1 MDCPFR
7 VPSSRDPFQFSI
19 GMKMTLSLPGLP
31 GSLLA
36 VILFM
41 LSSTF
46 PASAA
51 SQEIF
56 TEAAGFKSVSASSI
70 HFSNEA
76 DEDDEGPSAKDLRKM
91 VQQAAMAGDASAL
104 AEVLR
109 TLGKM
114 PGRNATAAV
123 LSTANSLSRSTADDI
138 YWFLLQG
145 VAGFKGADAFTEMG
159 EFAVRYKSK
168 PIARDL
174 LNALRKTRSKYVNRV
189 IRRVMEYCPLDMQ
202 MMAVDIA
209 AEIPVRR
216 TVDVLMPILARESA
230 KEKDGKRP
238 QTELKRS
245 LFSALEALTMQ
256 QLGNSLI
263 NWQGWW
269 ERERSRGLRVIR
281 EEAENHESTTGLA
294 RPLDP
299 VRARQFLGLEDL
311 PPGKVLVIKGP
322 RAKNGFDTN
331 YDHIEHVLERIS
343 IPHTVVEKGEVE
355 KSSFSF
361 KGVAAVFINCSHIH
375 KFCQNPDHKPGEY
388 TGNRM
393 HRCVGEGAHDEV
405 QFKMNKDAVDK
416 IVRFVEKGGYLF
428 TEDWCLIEVLEVGF
442 NKYLR
447 SGSSLDGGDF
457 GISPEKGMTSHPLLR
472 GVFVPPVNMDSL
484 RRRTYGLDEDDD
496 EDAEYDPSQEDD
508 PGDVDEDRGKTG
520 VGNSDLD
527 GPGDIEDPD
536 IRLVEHRWKIDKESP
551 SLDIRSKKVQVLIDS
566 EELRKECGEGAVA
579 VTFPVKKG
587 RVIHVLSHFGKQS
600 SSDNEATIENLLI
613 NFLLQVRIRAGN

>member
-1 MDCPFR
+1 MMEVLPSRILRLPDASTMTGALVMGILVLGLVF
-7 VPSSRDPFQFSI
+7 VPATDLSAVGIHRTESRI
-19 GMKMTLSLPGLP
+19 
-31 GSLLA
+31 
-36 VILFM
+36 I
-41 LSSTF
+41 
-46 PASAA
+46 
-51 SQEIF
+51 
-56 TEAAGFKSVSASSI
+56 VSAPEPVKSDSSVKL
-70 HFSNEA
+70 EDQD
-76 DEDDEGPSAKDLRKM
+76 DEEGPSAKDLRKL
-91 VQQAAMAGDASAL
+91 VQQAAMSGDAAGL

-114 PGRNATAAV
+114 PGRNATAAI
-123 LSTANSLSRSTADDI
+123 LSTASSLSRSQSDDI

-159 EFAVRYKSK
+159 EFVVRYKSK
-168 PIARDL
+168 PVSRDL
-174 LNALRKTRSKYVNRV
+174 LNALRKSRTKYVNRV
-189 IRRVMEYCPLDMQ
+189 IRRVLEYCPTDMQ

-216 TVDVLMPILARESA
+216 TVDVLLPILSREDA
-230 KEKDGKRP
+230 KEKGGKRP
-238 QTELKRS
+238 PTELKRA
-245 LFSALEALTMQ
+245 LISALEALTMQ
-256 QLGNSLI
+256 QLGDSLI

-269 ERERSRGLRVIR
+269 ERERSRGLKVIR
-281 EEAENHESTTGLA
+281 DEAENHVSTTGLA

-311 PPGKVLVIKGP
+311 PPGKVMVIKGP

-331 YDHIEHVLERIS
+331 YDHIEHVLQRIS
-343 IPHTVVEKGEVE
+343 VPHTVVEKGEVE

-361 KGVAAVFINCSHIH
+361 NGVAAVFINCSHIH
-375 KFCQNPDHKPGEY
+375 EFCQNPEHKPGEY

-393 HRCVGEGAHDEV
+393 HRCTGPGNHDNV

-428 TEDWCLIEVLEVGF
+428 TEDWCLIEVIEIGF
-442 NKYLR
+442 SKYLR
-447 SGSSLDGGDF
+447 SGTALEGGDF
-457 GISPEKGMTSHPLLR
+457 GVSPEKGMTAHPLLR
-472 GVFVPPVNMDSL
+472 GVFVPPVDMDAL
-484 RRRTYGLDEDDD
+484 RRKKYGLDDEDDD
-496 EDAEYDPSQEDD
+496 EDSEYDPTQEDD

-527 GPGDIEDPD
+527 APGDIEDPD
-536 IRLVEHRWKIDKESP
+536 IRLIQHRWKIDKESP
-551 SLDIRSKKVQVLIDS
+551 SLDIQSKKVQVLIDS
-566 EELRKECGEGAVA
+566 EELRDACGDGAVA

-613 NFLLQVRIRAGN
+613 NFLLQVRIRSGS

>member
-1 MDCPFR
+1 
-7 VPSSRDPFQFSI
+7 
-19 GMKMTLSLPGLP
+19 MTKFFTRKNPLSGQKTLW
-31 GSLLA
+31 SFCLLL
-36 VILFM
+36 ILF
-41 LSSTF
+41 LNV
-46 PASAA
+46 PVISA
-51 SQEIF
+51 QELF
-56 TEAAGFKSVSASSI
+56 TEVAGTDQRELILRSSSAVS
-70 HFSNEA
+70 A
-76 DEDDEGPSAKDLRKM
+76 DEDEKGEPSAKDLRKL
-91 VQQAAMAGDASAL
+91 VQQAAMSGDASAL

-109 TLGKM
+109 TLGRM
-114 PGRNATAAV
+114 PGRNATAAI
-123 LSTANSLSRSTADDI
+123 LSTASSLSKSQADDI

-159 EFAVRYKSK
+159 EFVVRYKSK
-168 PIARDL
+168 PVARDL
-174 LNALRKTRSKYVNRV
+174 LNALRKSRSKYVNRV
-189 IRRVMEYCPLDMQ
+189 IRRVFEFCPMDMQ

-209 AEIPVRR
+209 AEVPVRR
-216 TVDVLMPILARESA
+216 TIDVLMPILAREDA
-230 KEKDGKRP
+230 KEKGGKRP
-238 QTELKRS
+238 STELKRS
-245 LFSALEALTMQ
+245 LISALEALTMQ
-256 QLGNSLI
+256 QLGDSLI
-263 NWQGWW
+263 NWKGWW
-269 ERERSRGLRVIR
+269 ERERSQGLKVIR
-281 EEAENHESTTGLA
+281 EDAESHESTTGLA

-343 IPHTVVEKGEVE
+343 IPHTVIEKGEVE

-416 IVRFVEKGGYLF
+416 IVRYVETGGYLF
-428 TEDWCLIEVLEVGF
+428 TEDWCLIEVLEIGF
-442 NKYLR
+442 SRYLR
-447 SGSSLDGGDF
+447 SGSALDGGDF
-457 GISPEKGMTSHPLLR
+457 GITPEKGMTSHPLLR
-472 GVFVPPVNMDSL
+472 GVFVPPVDMSAL
-484 RRRTYGLDEDDD
+484 RRKKYDLDDEDDD
-496 EDAEYDPSQEDD
+496 DDAKYDPAQEDD
-508 PGDVDEDRGKTG
+508 PGDVDLDRGKTG

-527 GPGDIEDPD
+527 APEEIEDPD

-551 SLDIRSKKVQVLIDS
+551 SMDIQSKKVQVLIDS

-613 NFLLQVRIRAGN
+613 NFLLQVRIQADK

>member
-245 LFSALEALTMQ
+245 LISALEALTMQ

>member
-1 MDCPFR
+1 MKKMSF
-7 VPSSRDPFQFSI
+7 SSRSFFTASIFLGLWFFVGAVCAPLDAQQSFTQSLQFEPRE
-19 GMKMTLSLPGLP
+19 TTP
-31 GSLLA
+31 
-36 VILFM
+36 LFTHA
-41 LSSTF
+41 L
-46 PASAA
+46 
-51 SQEIF
+51 ED
-56 TEAAGFKSVSASSI
+56 G
-70 HFSNEA
+70 
-76 DEDDEGPSAKDLRKM
+76 DEKEGPSAKELRKL
-91 VQQAAMAGDASAL
+91 VQQAAMSGDASAL

-109 TLGKM
+109 TMGRM

-159 EFAVRYKSK
+159 EFVVRYKSK

-174 LNALRKTRSKYVNRV
+174 LNALRKTRSKYANRV
-189 IRRVMEYCPLDMQ
+189 IRRVMEYCPIDMQ

-216 TVDVLMPILARESA
+216 TVDVLMPILARECA

-238 QTELKRS
+238 PTELKRS
-245 LFSALEALTMQ
+245 LISAMEALTMQ

-269 ERERSRGLRVIR
+269 ERERSRGLKVIR

-322 RAKNGFDTN
+322 TAKNGFDTN

-343 IPHTVVEKGEVE
+343 IPHTVIEKGEVE

-375 KFCQNPDHKPGEY
+375 KFCQNPNHKAGEY

-405 QFKMNKDAVDK
+405 QFKMNKDAIDK
-416 IVRFVEKGGYLF
+416 IVSFVEKGGYLF

-442 NKYLR
+442 NKFLR
-447 SGSSLDGGDF
+447 SGTALEGGNF
-457 GISPEKGMTSHPLLR
+457 GVSPEKGMTSHPLLR
-472 GVFVPPVNMDSL
+472 GVFVPPVDMDAL
-484 RRRTYGLDEDDD
+484 RRRAYGLDDEDDD
-496 EDAEYDPSQEDD
+496 EDAEYDPSSEDD
-508 PGDVDEDRGKTG
+508 PGDVDGDRGKTG

-527 GPGDIEDPD
+527 APGEIEDPD
-536 IRLVEHRWKIDKESP
+536 IRLVKHQWKIDKESP

-566 EELRKECGEGAVA
+566 EDLRKECGEGAVA
-579 VTFPVKKG
+579 VTFTVKKG
-587 RVIHVLSHFGKQS
+587 RVIHVLSHFGEQS

>member
-1 MDCPFR
+1 MPESFPKNSPR
-7 VPSSRDPFQFSI
+7 PR
-19 GMKMTLSLPGLP
+19 
-31 GSLLA
+31 
-36 VILFM
+36 
-41 LSSTF
+41 
-46 PASAA
+46 PASLWIICLLFAFFSNLPVLSA
-51 SQEIF
+51 QELF
-56 TEAAGFKSVSASSI
+56 TEVTGADQREFELRSSKVI
-70 HFSNEA
+70 TE
-76 DEDDEGPSAKDLRKM
+76 EDDENAEPSAKDLRKL
-91 VQQAAMAGDASAL
+91 VQQAAMSGDASAL

-109 TLGKM
+109 TLGRM
-114 PGRNATAAV
+114 PGRNATAAI
-123 LSTANSLSRSTADDI
+123 LSTASSLSKSQADDI

-159 EFAVRYKSK
+159 EFVVRYKSK
-168 PIARDL
+168 PVARDL
-174 LNALRKTRSKYVNRV
+174 LNALRKSRSKYVNRV
-189 IRRVMEYCPLDMQ
+189 VRRVFEFCPLDMQ
-202 MMAVDIA
+202 MMAVDVA

-216 TVDVLMPILARESA
+216 TVDVLMPILAREDA
-230 KEKDGKRP
+230 KEKGGKRP
-238 QTELKRS
+238 PTELKRS
-245 LFSALEALTMQ
+245 LISALEALTMQ
-256 QLGNSLI
+256 QLGDSLI
-263 NWQGWW
+263 NWKGWW
-269 ERERSRGLRVIR
+269 ERERHQGLMVIR

-343 IPHTVVEKGEVE
+343 IPHTVIEKGEVE

-361 KGVAAVFINCSHIH
+361 NGVAAVFINCSHIH
-375 KFCQNPDHKPGEY
+375 KFCQNPDHKAGEY

-416 IVRFVEKGGYLF
+416 IVRYVEKGGYLF
-428 TEDWCLIEVLEVGF
+428 TEDWCLIEVLEIGF
-442 NKYLR
+442 SRYLR
-447 SGSSLDGGDF
+447 SGVALEGGDF
-457 GISPEKGMTSHPLLR
+457 GITPEKGMTSHPLLR
-472 GVFVPPVNMDSL
+472 GVFVPPVDMSAI
-484 RRRTYGLDEDDD
+484 RRKKYDLDDEDDD
-496 EDAEYDPSQEDD
+496 DDAKYDPAQEDD
-508 PGDVDEDRGKTG
+508 PGDVDLDRGKTG

-527 GPGDIEDPD
+527 APEEIEDPD

-551 SLDIRSKKVQVLIDS
+551 AMDIQSKKVQVLIDS

-613 NFLLQVRIRAGN
+613 NFLLQVRIKADN